1 MEAIQTEI
9 VVIGAGPG
17 GYSAAFYAADR
28 GKKVILVEQN
38 QNLGGVCLNYG
49 CIPSKA
55 FLYATQLIRDAKE
68 SKNRGISFQEPRIDL
83 SQLNAWK
90 GSVVSK
96 LSQGVTSLAQRR
108 NIQMIHG
115 TARFEPDNLLKV
127 ETREGDRMI
136 QFHKAII
143 AVGSRPSLP
152 KAFDIGSKR
161 VMTSTEALEMADIP
175 AELLIVGGGY
185 IGMELGTVYAT
196 LGSRVV
202 VAEALSDILAGA
214 DSDMVRYVKNNAE
227 KIFKEIRV
235 KTKVLEMSLA
245 GEKIKVLMEKD
256 GQKIDELYDKVLV
269 SVGRMPNG
277 DELGLE
283 NTKVVR
289 DERGFIEVND
299 QQRTA
304 EPSIYAIGD
313 VVGGVLLAHKASK
326 EARIAVDDMLGEN
339 HSLEDYVIPSVVY
352 TDPEIAWCGMT
363 ENEAKQKGMRVE
375 VVKFPW
381 AASGRAMTHDR
392 TDGATKLIVEPGTEH
407 ILGIG
412 ICGHGAGELIGEAV
426 LAMEMGAS
434 ARDLAQTIHAHPTLS
449 ETLMECAEL
458 YYGHATHAF
467 VRKR

>member
-381 AASGRAMTHDR
+381 AASGGAMTHDR